1 MLTAVL
7 AGCAPTPPDPEL
19 TGAADDARS
28 ATQSVRLGVMQ
39 DRDQRLLP
47 TTASVV
53 YEDMGQELTDA
64 ASRLELRTVGNSID
78 ARYRQAALKATRLA
92 IEGTHAAA
100 QGDTAT
106 AAADLRRALAMF
118 DRLGTE

>member
-19 TGAADDARS
+19 TTAADDARS
-28 ATQSVRLGVMQ
+28 ATQTARLGVRQ
-39 DRDQRLLP
+39 DRDRLLLP

-53 YEDMGQELTDA
+53 YQDMGEELTDA
-64 ASRLELRTVGNSID
+64 ASRLELRTVATRVD
-78 ARYRQAALKATRLA
+78 AQYRKAALAATRIA

-100 QGDTAT
+100 QGETAT
-106 AAADLRRALAMF
+106 AARDLRRALAMF
-118 DRLGTE
+118 ARLGTG